1 MRKSYFI
8 LILVLGIGSF
18 IFNNHLKGKFY
29 NEKTEPY
36 YQQFSLKNIKLNFQ
50 SKSLDNS
57 YSLTSPKVLRN
68 SNLEDFML
76 TSPYLESFSKGLLIN
91 IIKAKKGTL
100 DPKMDL
106 FILENTV
113 TLENNENNSFLITSD
128 EMKINSFTNVVS
140 SELPSIIKFEEFYFK
155 SDNFFLESKSK
166 RGLEITLNSTKIY
179 RKVQNKSDVSLGSAK
194 KVSFYPN
201 SGLVILENSVTLNHD
216 NIIITA
222 EQIYYDIREQ
232 RILNINQSD
241 LINKT

>member
-1 MRKSYFI
+1 MNKSYFI
-8 LILVLGIGSF
+8 LILVLGTGSL
-18 IFNNHLKGKFY
+18 IFNNHLKSKFY
-29 NEKTEPY
+29 YEKTEPG

-50 SKSLDNS
+50 NKSLDNS
-57 YSLTSPKVLRN
+57 YLLSSPKVLRN
-68 SNLEDFML
+68 SNLEGFIL
-76 TSPYLESFSKGLLIN
+76 TNPYLESFSKGLLIN
-91 IIKAKKGTL
+91 KIKAKKGTL
-100 DPKMDL
+100 NPKVDL
-106 FILENTV
+106 FILEDTV

-155 SDNFFLESKSK
+155 SDNFFLKSKSK
-166 RGLEITLNSTKIY
+166 GVLEVTLNSAKIY
-179 RKVQNKSDVSLGSAK
+179 RKDQNKSDVSLGSAK
-194 KVSFYPN
+194 KVSFYPK